1 MVTKKKKNTRNI
13 IDKQFVFN
21 SDNINDIIQKQAS
34 GFALPRHM
42 NPWFKNQAGVRR
54 AGLVWAWTT
63 EELEDF
69 ARCAYDIHYFANH
82 FCKIKSEDGQIRQM
96 TVRDYQYGVLDAY
109 TKNRFTI
116 NMSSRQT
123 GKTVCAAIVLLHYAI
138 FNTNKGIM
146 IVANK
151 AETVVEII
159 DKIKNIYKLLPFYLK
174 PGIINWNTRTIVF
187 ENGCRIKSQA
197 RSKEPAI
204 GFTIDFL
211 YMDEFAHIPP
221 NTITHYYKAVV
232 PTVSSIKGSK
242 IVITST
248 PNGANLFKDL
258 VVGASYDEGH
268 PDKNMYKLIKV
279 YWHQVPDG
287 TFDVIGPDGKK
298 LRGTRFDA
306 KIYPMDHELRNH
318 DLEIEDLEKGLKDMG
333 FMTVVETETH
343 DTGEKQF
350 IRVRHEN
357 GVSDIDTVRTLS
369 INGVEL
375 IRMSNITNWKE
386 QETKLIGGEEA
397 FNQEYG
403 LQFLAGS
410 KRVLSANIAK
420 VLEERTTQYEFR
432 EVEVLDRRLKVDYE
446 QLRFHPE
453 FDETTRN
460 KFHWLCIADVSEGLG
475 LDDSVLN
482 WFRLLPRSKEWLES
496 NKIKALHEAFYYKQ
510 AMIYNFNRINHKTDL
525 ADFFYLM
532 NFEYLDPQRVKAVVE
547 YNGPGS
553 SFLTALPFVFNQNN
567 QYGNYPFV
575 RYYHNQRDKRKKV
588 GIKVTRNKKELVKSY
603 TVAIESDTLYVDER
617 KTLEQMD
624 SFIKV
629 ETKSGDYTYKAD
641 SGHDDIVMT
650 LVTGSTFVETPD
662 FKSVC
667 YAAYQELNSEMQK
680 LIDQSMDLNYNPD
693 AISYKNLGRAI
704 SKANDQKSGGRYSG
718 GTGRFVRKPL

>member
-1 MVTKKKKNTRNI
+1 MVVSKKKKNNRSI

-21 SDNINDIIQKQAS
+21 SENINEIIEKQHQ

-54 AGLVWAWTT
+54 AGLVWAWTE
-63 EELEDF
+63 EELENF
-69 ARCAYDIHYFANH
+69 ARCAFDIHYFANE
-82 FCKIKSEDGQIRQM
+82 FCKIKSEDGQMRQM
-96 TVRDYQYGVLDAY
+96 TVRDYQVEVLNAY

-138 FNTNKGIM
+138 FNTNKGM
-146 IVANK
+146 MVVANK

-211 YMDEFAHIPP
+211 YIDEFAHIPP
-221 NTITHYYKAVV
+221 NTITHYYKSVV
-232 PTVSSIKGSK
+232 PTVSSIQGSK
-242 IVITST
+242 IIITST

-258 VVGASYDEGH
+258 VIGAGLEEGH
-268 PDKNMYKLIKV
+268 PDKNQYKLVKV
-279 YWHQVPDG
+279 YWYQVPDG
-287 TFDVIGPDGKK
+287 RFEDGT
-298 LRGTRFDA
+298 RGTRFDA
-306 KIYPMDHELRNH
+306 KIYVMEHELKNHNLTLDDLNKSLRKLGHKTVIDHETTDVGDRR
-318 DLEIEDLEKGLKDMG
+318 
-333 FMTVVETETH
+333 
-343 DTGEKQF
+343 F
-350 IRVRHEN
+350 IRVKHEN
-357 GVSDIDTVRTLS
+357 NKSEIDKVRALT
-369 INGVEL
+369 IDDGTEL
-375 IRMSNITNWKE
+375 IRVANITNWKE

-403 LQFLAGS
+403 LQFIAGS
-410 KRVLSANIAK
+410 KRVLNANVAK
-420 VLEERTTQYEFR
+420 VLEDRMTEYEFR
-432 EVEVLDRRLKVDYE
+432 DVELLDTRLKVDYE
-446 QLRFHPE
+446 SLRFHPDFE
-453 FDETTRN
+453 ESTRRQY
-460 KFHWLCIADVSEGLG
+460 HWLCVADISEGLG
-475 LDDSVLN
+475 LDDTAIN
-482 WFRLLPRSKEWLES
+482 WFRLLPRPKEWLEQ
-496 NKIKALHEAFYYKQ
+496 NKIKSLHDAFYYKQ
-510 AMIYNFNRINHKTDL
+510 TIVYNYNRINHKTDL
-525 ADFFYLM
+525 ADLFYLL

-553 SFLTALPFVFNQNN
+553 SFLTALPFVFNQKN

-575 RYYHNQRDKRKKV
+575 RYFHNQRDKRKKV

-603 TVAIESDTLYVDER
+603 TIAIEEDRLFVDER

-629 ETKSGDYTYKAD
+629 ETRSGDYTYRAD

-650 LVTGSTFVETPD
+650 LVIGSTFLETQD
-662 FKSVC
+662 FKNVC
-667 YAAYQELNSEMQK
+667 YSSYLELNNEWQK
-680 LIDQSMDLNYNPD
+680 AIDNSMDLNYNPD
-693 AISYKNLGRAI
+693 PINYKNLGKSIA
-704 SKANDQKSGGRYSG
+704 KANDRGKRKQRFQGGN
-718 GTGRFVRKPL
+718 GRFVRNSGK

>member
-1 MVTKKKKNTRNI
+1 MVTTKKKKNNRSI

-21 SDNINDIIQKQAS
+21 SDNINEIIEKQHQ

-54 AGLVWAWTT
+54 AGLVWAWSE

-69 ARCAYDIHYFANH
+69 ARCAFDIHYFANK

-96 TVRDYQYGVLDAY
+96 TVRDYQIEVLDAY

-211 YMDEFAHIPP
+211 YIDEFAHIPP
-221 NTITHYYKAVV
+221 NTITHYYKSVV
-232 PTVSSIKGSK
+232 PTVSSISGSK

-258 VVGASYDEGH
+258 VVGAGLEEGH
-268 PDKNMYKLIKV
+268 PDKNQYKLVKV
-279 YWHQVPDG
+279 YWYQVPDG
-287 TFDVIGPDGKK
+287 RFEDGS
-298 LRGTRFDA
+298 RGTRFDA
-306 KIYPMDHELRNH
+306 KIYPMEHELRSRK
-318 DLEIEDLEKGLKDMG
+318 LTIEDLNKSLRKLGHTTSVDI
-333 FMTVVETETH
+333 ETT
-343 DTGEKQF
+343 DTGDRKY
-350 IRVRHEN
+350 IRVKHANNKSE
-357 GVSDIDTVRTLS
+357 IDKIRALT
-369 INGVEL
+369 IGEVEL
-375 IRMSNITNWKE
+375 IRISNITNWKE

-403 LQFLAGS
+403 LQFIAGS
-410 KRVLSANIAK
+410 KRVLSANVAK
-420 VLEERTTQYEFR
+420 VLEDRSCEYEYR
-432 EVEVLDRRLKVDYE
+432 EVDILDRRLQVEYE
-446 QLRFHPE
+446 QLRFAPDFNE
-453 FDETTRN
+453 ATRHQY
-460 KFHWLCIADVSEGLG
+460 HWLSIADISEGLG
-475 LDDSVLN
+475 LDDTVVN
-482 WFRLLPRSKEWLES
+482 WFRLMPRSKEWLETH
-496 NKIKALHEAFYYKQ
+496 KIKSLHDAFYYKQ
-510 AMIYNFNRINHKTDL
+510 SIIYNYNRINHKTDL

-532 NFEYLDPQRVKAVVE
+532 NFEYLDPQKVKAVVE

-553 SFLTALPFVFNQNN
+553 SFLTAMPFVFNQKN

-575 RYYHNQRDKRKKV
+575 RYYHNQRDKKKKV

-603 TVAIESDTLYVDER
+603 TVAIEEDRLYVDER

-629 ETKSGDYTYKAD
+629 ETRSGDYTYRAD

-650 LVTGSTFVETPD
+650 LVTGSTFLETQD
-662 FKSVC
+662 FKNVC
-667 YAAYQELNSEMQK
+667 YSAYKELNAEWQR
-680 LIDQSMDLNYNPD
+680 LIDAAMDLNYNPD
-693 AISYKNLGRAI
+693 PISYKSVGKAI
-704 SKANDQKSGGRYSG
+704 AKLDENGNRTHRFQG
-718 GTGRFVRKPL
+718 GTGRFVRKPSQN

>member
-1 MVTKKKKNTRNI
+1 MVTTKKKKNTRSI

-21 SDNINDIIQKQAS
+21 SDNINEIIEKQHQ

-54 AGLVWAWTT
+54 AGLVWAWTD
-63 EELEDF
+63 EELEHF
-69 ARCAYDIHYFANH
+69 ARCAFDIHYFANH

-96 TVRDYQYGVLDAY
+96 TVRDYQVEVLNAY

-232 PTVSSIKGSK
+232 PTVSSIAGSK

-258 VVGASYDEGH
+258 VIGAGLEEGH
-268 PDKNMYKLIKV
+268 PDKNQYKLVKV
-279 YWHQVPDG
+279 YWYQVPDG
-287 TFDVIGPDGKK
+287 KFEDGT
-298 LRGTRFDA
+298 RGTRFDP
-306 KIYPMDHELRNH
+306 KIYPMDYELRNRNITIQ
-318 DLEIEDLEKGLKDMG
+318 DLQKSLRQLG
-333 FMTVVETETH
+333 FKTVIDKETT
-343 DTGEKQF
+343 DTGDRHF
-350 IRVRHEN
+350 IRVKHEN
-357 GVSDIDTVRTLS
+357 GKSDLDVVRSLVIDDT
-369 INGVEL
+369 EL
-375 IRMSNITNWKE
+375 IRMTNITNWKE

-403 LQFLAGS
+403 LQFIAGS
-410 KRVLSANIAK
+410 KRVLSANVAK
-420 VLEERTTQYEFR
+420 VLEDRITEYEFR
-432 EVEVLDRRLKVDYE
+432 DVDLLDTRLKVDYE
-446 QLRFHPE
+446 SLRFHPE
-453 FDETTRN
+453 FDEVTRKN
-460 KFHWLCIADVSEGLG
+460 YHWLSVIDVSEGLG
-475 LDDSVLN
+475 LDDTAIN
-482 WFRLLPRSKEWLES
+482 WFRLLPRPKEWLEQ
-496 NKIKALHEAFYYKQ
+496 NKIKALHDAFYYKQ
-510 AMIYNFNRINHKTDL
+510 TIVYNYNRINHKTDL
-525 ADFFYLM
+525 PDLFYLM
-532 NFEYLDPQRVKAVVE
+532 NFDYLDPQRVKAVVE

-553 SFLTALPFVFNQNN
+553 SFLTALPFVFNQKN
-567 QYGNYPFV
+567 QYGNYIFV
-575 RYYHNQRDKRKKV
+575 RYYHNQRDKKKKV

-603 TVAIESDTLYVDER
+603 TVAIEEDRLYVDER

-629 ETKSGDYTYKAD
+629 ETRSGDYTYKAD
-641 SGHDDIVMT
+641 SGHDDLVMT
-650 LVTGSTFVETPD
+650 LVTASTFLESQD
-662 FKSVC
+662 FKNVC
-667 YAAYQELNSEMQK
+667 YSAYLELPNEYQK

-693 AISYKNLGRAI
+693 PINYKNLGKGIA
-704 SKANDQKSGGRYSG
+704 KANENGKRVSRFQPGS
-718 GTGRFVRKPL
+718 GRFVRKSGK